1 MSKPLAGKTSLS
13 IKSAPVTRKTTTVKE
28 KLGLISKEKSK
39 MRSFRLR
46 VDTIEALNTL
56 TQAVN
61 NKANI
66 KISATNILELLIREA
81 VKEDGDK
88 IIQLIDKSVSF

>member
-1 MSKPLAGKTSLS
+1 MSKQLTGKTSLS
-13 IKSAPVTRKTTTVKE
+13 IKSAPVTKKTTTVKE
-28 KLGLISKEKSK
+28 KLGLVSKEQSR

-46 VDTIEALNTL
+46 VDTIEALHQL
-56 TQAVN
+56 TQDVN
-61 NKANI
+61 QKANI

-88 IIQLIDKSVSF
+88 IIHLINKSMDV